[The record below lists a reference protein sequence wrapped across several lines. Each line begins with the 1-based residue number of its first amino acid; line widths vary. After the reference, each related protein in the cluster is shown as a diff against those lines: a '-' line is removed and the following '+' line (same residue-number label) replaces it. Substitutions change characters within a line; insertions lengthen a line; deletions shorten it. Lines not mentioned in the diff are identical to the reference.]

1 MAALLN
7 LLLVFGSVTETQEIV
22 LAVPWTIV
30 PVALTWYLLSPAG
43 RLALRRHH
51 HALSG

>member
-1 MAALLN
+1 MN
-7 LLLVFGSVTETQEIV
+7 LLLVFGSVTEMQEIV
-22 LAVPWTIV
+22 LALPWTIV

-51 HALSG
+51 RGLSV